1 MDSQPFDPSSDPF
14 LGFTSEIPIVPTQDS
29 EPAFT
34 RTPTLGEEEHSIALL
49 NHQWPSQRVGVFFV
63 ATLSVVVGLLA
74 GFAAGY
80 AFAHRLIV
88 PADASTPL
96 RVVSANSQTP
106 HDDRSMEA
114 ARGPN
119 VVAPALPA
127 DESTVSVLS
136 TQSSMMRRSTSR
148 RRVPATMPT
157 TRHAGAIEVLSRPRG
172 AQVLLDGNVVGR
184 APLSIPDIDEGT
196 HEVRVE
202 LAGFNSWMISVRVRD
217 GSRAR
222 VGALLE
228 VEGLK

>member
-1 MDSQPFDPSSDPF
+1 MDSQPFDPSRDPF

-34 RTPTLGEEEHSIALL
+34 RTPTLAEEE
-49 NHQWPSQRVGVFFV
+49 QPSQRVGVLLV
-63 ATLSVVVGLLA
+63 ATVSVVVGLLA

-80 AFAHRLIV
+80 AFAQRLIM

-96 RVVSANSQTP
+96 RVVSANSQTSR
-106 HDDRSMEA
+106 DDRPTEA

-127 DESTVSVLS
+127 DESAVSVLS
-136 TQSSMMRRSTSR
+136 TQSTMMRRSTST

-157 TRHAGAIEVLSRPRG
+157 TRHAGAIEVISRPRG

-184 APLSIPDIDEGT
+184 APLSIPDVAEGT
-196 HEVRVE
+196 HDVRVE
-202 LAGFNSWMISVRVRD
+202 LAGFNPWMISVRVRD

>member
-1 MDSQPFDPSSDPF
+1 MDSKPFDPSRDPF

-34 RTPTLGEEEHSIALL
+34 RTPTLGEEE
-49 NHQWPSQRVGVFFV
+49 QPSQRVGVLLV
-63 ATLSVVVGLLA
+63 ATVSVVVGLLA

-88 PADASTPL
+88 RADASTPL

-106 HDDRSMEA
+106 RDDRPTEA

-127 DESTVSVLS
+127 DESAVSVAS
-136 TQSSMMRRSTSR
+136 TQSTMMRRSTST

-157 TRHAGAIEVLSRPRG
+157 TRHAGAIEVISRPRG

-184 APLSIPDIDEGT
+184 APLSIPDVAEGT
-196 HEVRVE
+196 HDVRVE
-202 LAGFNSWMISVRVRD
+202 LAGFNPWMISVRVRD